1 MKTST
6 ETNEFQFTCLDIKNY
21 ITPYIESGKVIIQ
34 MVKGYS
40 EKGSIL
46 YSENGLENDLF
57 YLQYE
62 KLNQLVDQLEECK
75 TNSLKEDHDTISFLN
90 CIAIVQDCLYTDAL
104 VKIISLFT
112 TLKLF
117 RRK

>member
-1 MKTST
+1 MKISN
-6 ETNEFQFTCLDIKNY
+6 ETNEIQFTCLDIKNY
-21 ITPYIESGKVIIQ
+21 ITPYIESGKIIIQ

-40 EKGSIL
+40 EMESIL
-46 YSENGLENDLF
+46 YSENIQENDLF

-62 KLNQLVDQLEECK
+62 KLNQLVNELEEYK
-75 TNSLKEDHDTISFLN
+75 TNSLKEDYNPISFLN
-90 CIAIVQDCLYTDAL
+90 SIGIVQDCLYIDAL